1 MKFKVPHTLVLLFG
15 MMVFALLLTYVL
27 PQGKFETIENEHG
40 RSVVVP
46 DSYEKNSERSLLSI
60 WSLFTVLPRAFADSQ
75 GIIFFIFI
83 IGGALAVIKS
93 TGVIDAFLGKML
105 KKFGS
110 RPQILIAASMLVFS
124 IGSSTL
130 GMAEEYLPFI
140 TVLIALCLG
149 MKMDVM
155 SAVGIMVVG
164 YGIGYGV
171 AAINPFTVMIAQ
183 EIAEVPPTSGMW
195 YRLILFIPFFLV
207 GWYHVQKYA
216 IGVQQDSS
224 KSLMLNVENKQNH
237 KETAYP
243 KLTKLH
249 EVILVLTFLALG
261 LIVYG
266 ISAWHWYL
274 TELGAV
280 FFGLTVLVVIVNRI
294 NPSEAAKVFGIGASE
309 LTLTALLIGF
319 ARSIALL
326 LEDGQVLHTIVNSL
340 AIPLQKTGPELASVG
355 MYMIQSAMNFF
366 IPSGSGQA
374 YVTMPLM
381 SPIAD
386 LTGVSRQIAVL
397 AYQFG
402 DGFTNM
408 IVPTNA
414 VLMGIIGIAGI
425 PYDRWFKFIIPL
437 MIKFWIIGS
446 LALILAVWIGYS

>member
-1 MKFKVPHTLVLLFG
+1 MKFKVPHTLVLLFS
-15 MMVFALLLTYVL
+15 MMVFALLLTYIL
-27 PQGKFETIENEHG
+27 PQGRFETMENEDG
-40 RSVVVP
+40 RSVVISN
-46 DSYEKNSERSLLSI
+46 SYEKYSEKSLLSV
-60 WSLFTVLPRAFADSQ
+60 WSLFTVLPRAFTDSQ

-93 TGVIDAFLGKML
+93 TGTIDAFLGKML
-105 KKFGS
+105 EKFGS
-110 RPQILIAASMLVFS
+110 KPQILIILSMLVFAV
-124 IGSSTL
+124 GSSTL

-149 MKMDVM
+149 MKMDVV

-164 YGIGYGV
+164 YGVGYGV

-183 EIAEVPPTSGMW
+183 EVAEVTPTSGMW
-195 YRLILFIPFFLV
+195 YRLALFIPFFLV
-207 GWYHVQKYA
+207 GWLHVQKYA
-216 IGVQQDSS
+216 IGVQKDPS
-224 KSLMLNVENKQNH
+224 KSLMFNVTNHQNH
-237 KETAYP
+237 QVTAYP
-243 KLTKLH
+243 KLTKMH
-249 EVILVLTFLALG
+249 GIILMITVFALI

-266 ISAWHWYL
+266 ISKWHWYL

-280 FFGLTVLVVIVNRI
+280 FFGLTVLVIIVNRM
-294 NPSEAAKVFGIGASE
+294 NPSKAAKVFGIGASE

-326 LEDGQVLHTIVNSL
+326 LEDGQVLHTIVNAL
-340 AIPLQKTGPELASVG
+340 AIPLQKAGPEFASVG
-355 MYMIQSAMNFF
+355 MYMFQSVMNFF

-408 IVPTNA
+408 LVPTNA

-425 PYDRWFKFIIPL
+425 PYDKWFKFIIPL
-437 MIKFWIIGS
+437 MVKFWIMGA
-446 LALILAVWIGYS
+446 LALIFAVWIGYN